1 MLPLVSVINSRF
13 LSVNPALISLILIH
27 PVLRVAILPLI
38 LATHHSHHPPPLHS
52 FIPGL
57 KSSLLQILP
66 IVASCFFSRTE
77 STDSPNYYRY
87 FWAYPFLFFS
97 SSFFLLCLQCF
108 YAKEGHPAWKTW
120 VLGCCLECG
129 ADLHMAQLMPLPLT
143 VSCFSKIQ
151 IGFTFLVPV
160 HLGSVGKRA
169 VKLCIVVVILLFP
182 IYSF

>member
-66 IVASCFFSRTE
+66 IVASRFFSRTE

-97 SSFFLLCLQCF
+97 SSFFF
-108 YAKEGHPAWKTW
+108 YASSAFTLRKGTRPEKPECWGAVWSEVQTCIWPSWCHCHSLSLASVKPRLVLPFWCRFTW
-120 VLGCCLECG
+120 VVSEKG
-129 ADLHMAQLMPLPLT
+129 PLNCVL
-143 VSCFSKIQ
+143 
-151 IGFTFLVPV
+151 
-160 HLGSVGKRA
+160 
-169 VKLCIVVVILLFP
+169 
-182 IYSF
+182 